1 MANIFCPHCGSKA
14 EYQFAA
20 PNFCYKCGLPYSES
34 RAVPKSQSPIS
45 RVSKSRILRNEDLDD
60 QVEEDVEFDDD
71 DSESTNINRV
81 PRISKIQV
89 EIDSSTD
96 IRSYKFGDLVNGNSS
111 STFKR
116 SKTVNLEDLLDE
128 RN

>member
-1 MANIFCPHCGSKA
+1 MANIFCPSCGSKA

-20 PNFCYKCGLPYSES
+20 PNFCHKCGLPYSQS
-34 RAVPKSQSPIS
+34 RAVAKSQSPTS
-45 RVSKSRILRNEDLDD
+45 RVSKSRISRNEDLDD

-71 DSESTNINRV
+71 DSDSTDINRV

-96 IRSYKFGDLVNGNSS
+96 MRSYKFEDIVNGNSS
-111 STFKR
+111 SSFKR
-116 SKTVNLEDLLDE
+116 SKTVNLDDLLDE